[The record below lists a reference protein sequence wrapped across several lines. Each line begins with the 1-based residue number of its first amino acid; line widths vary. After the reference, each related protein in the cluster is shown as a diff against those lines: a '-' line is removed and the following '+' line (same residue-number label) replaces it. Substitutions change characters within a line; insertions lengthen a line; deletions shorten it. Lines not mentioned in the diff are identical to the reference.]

1 MEKEAARPP
10 AVTPQN
16 MGELILFL
24 LAFRSYVLLK
34 GEDDGHTAAGKK
46 IVQRYRNLSEAGF
59 AKYFEPLIE
68 GDQKFSRFKPL
79 YRRATMGAPLQ
90 AALSQGEFLTELL
103 PLLSQRATVLQETF
117 SDSRAV
123 QVIRKAGMACHEED
137 PEAVLRGIAL
147 VPSAA
152 KLKVPRDWVRKAVGL
167 ADVSIEPAEEVLA
180 DSETAQTIGE
190 ELREVEAHI
199 LQVDPLTEQGVDLRE
214 AKEAI
219 IDRIDSVA
227 ADSEVPSAVFGAA
240 AGAAAKPKEYRTE
253 TGAVRKLLP
262 DKEAA
267 MMIRGRGIIAAGAGA
282 GKTMT
287 LASKVVYH
295 INELGVP
302 ASSVIATSFSRKSAA
317 ELRKRIEK
325 YGASLG
331 DKRAAAGFGTTH
343 SVVSQLMQQYGNG
356 ERKAGLKDY
365 GVTTLVRL
373 AMEQVQMKGGGSPPE
388 AMSLFAGL
396 SATAP
401 TPAEVDSPDAA
412 PGIGLTFLEA
422 LQLATERKQKIAWN
436 NFLYGYLR
444 DFFDPRG
451 KWHRFKMRT
460 TKNMTDPRGMNDKN
474 KGIMESIFG
483 HTGVD
488 YDIWNP
494 EQKDPNLSGTT
505 RTGAGEKKKK
515 RDKDKGLRERYE
527 FFSRPAREWFNL
539 GLELSRESGEGEK
552 TPIPIGEFKG
562 AITKMKGKLI
572 SPTEAYHDP
581 EYDDAQ
587 AAVYAAYEWL
597 KGPYG
602 EADFQ
607 NHGDFDDVLIDMSK
621 MMLRDPKSRKRIQS
635 RFRVLLIDEA
645 QDLNRAQHLMFG
657 LMAGFIDPDK
667 VDQAASVDNIMD
679 LANDDGSMTADTFC
693 FIGDD
698 KQAIYEFRGA
708 DPEAFIGLSD
718 LVEGGAGFETHVLET
733 NFRSGKLIVEAANR
747 LMGYNTRQIPMV
759 CNANPDRADEGG
771 IKAISFPPTE
781 GSDFSEAASWVAD
794 HIQEQMELGAGNSEN
809 APSYNAFGV
818 GLRTN
823 GEAMAYGL
831 ELIRRGVPFRSK
843 INFFSDRTTKALLGW
858 LTIADEGVD
867 GNSDRINAAVI
878 SVKNAPVT
886 MLGKTFVTRL
896 GENATG
902 NFIEWLQ
909 SNGQSI
915 YGARSK
921 WGQYVKEFTE
931 NLVRVAGLKG
941 SGMDAKETLHEIF
954 QLQGFDGTSIKE
966 SLIDTVRGDKDRM
979 AELMAASPG
988 GVVSDSQVEEEA
1000 MAAIGPLLG
1009 LLESRADLPQAMEYV
1024 RQLERANENLAAYD
1038 DPESARAQNPAVTLG
1053 TMHSWKGLE
1062 VPNMYIPMVGGRF
1075 PRFDKSSEEELAS
1088 ERRLAYVAVTR
1099 GEDNVFVLDI
1109 PTARNTKEGVVIQ
1122 RSQFVGEL
1130 CVPDLSAGSRVASQ
1144 SALKAE
1150 EEEMRELE
1158 DEMDAM
1164 IDVYLASDK
1173 VDPPEQ
1179 RLAASWGSTLC
1190 GPPREEG

>member
-1 MEKEAARPP
+1 MDKEAARAP

-16 MGELILFL
+16 MSELILFL
-24 LAFRSYVLLK
+24 LAFRSYVLLR
-34 GEDDGHTAAGKK
+34 GEDDSHTATGKK
-46 IVQRYRNLSEAGF
+46 IIHRYRNLSEAGF
-59 AKYFEPLIE
+59 ARYFGPLIE
-68 GDQKFSRFKPL
+68 GGSKFSRFKPL
-79 YRRATMGAPLQ
+79 YHRSMLGSPLK
-90 AALSQGEFLTELL
+90 AALAQGEFLSELL
-103 PLLSQRATVLQETF
+103 PLLSQRATVLKETF

-123 QVIRKAGMACHEED
+123 QIIRKAGLACHEED
-137 PEAVLRGIAL
+137 HSVVLRGIAL

-152 KLKVPRDWVRKAVGL
+152 KLQVPRAWIREASAL
-167 ADVSIEPAEEVLA
+167 AEVSIEPAEEVLA
-180 DSETAQTIGE
+180 ASETAQAIGE

-199 LQVDPLTEQGVDLRE
+199 LQVDPLTEEGVALR
-214 AKEAI
+214 AVKEEI

-227 ADSEVPSAVFGAA
+227 SESNVPSAVFGAA
-240 AGAAAKPKEYRTE
+240 AGAAAQPKEYRTA
-253 TGAVRKLLP
+253 TGSTRKLLP
-262 DKEAA
+262 DKESA

-331 DKRAAAGFGTTH
+331 NKREAAGFGTTH
-343 SVVSQLMQQYGNG
+343 SVVSQLMQQYGKG
-356 ERKAGLKDY
+356 ERKEGLKDY

-373 AMEQVQMKGGGSPPE
+373 AMEQVQMEGGGTPPE

-422 LQLATERKQKIAWN
+422 LQLAAERKKKIAWN
-436 NFLYGYLR
+436 DFLYGYLR
-444 DFFDPRG
+444 DFFDPRA
-451 KWHRFKMRT
+451 KWHRFKMRS
-460 TKNMTDPRGMNDKN
+460 TKNMSDPRRMNDKN
-474 KGIMESIFG
+474 KGIMESIFRY
-483 HTGVD
+483 TGVD

-505 RTGAGEKKKK
+505 RTGAEKNKK
-515 RDKDKGLRERYE
+515 RDKDKGLREKHE

-539 GLELSRESGEGEK
+539 GLKLTREGSGGDE

-581 EYDDAQ
+581 GYDSAQ

-607 NHGDFDDVLIDMSK
+607 NHSDFDDVLIDMSK
-621 MMLRDPKSRKRIQS
+621 MMLRDPEARKKIQA

-657 LMAGFIDPDK
+657 LMAGFIDPNK
-667 VDQAASVDNIMD
+667 VDQAASVNNIMD
-679 LANDDGSMTADTFC
+679 LANEDGSMTADTFC

-708 DPEAFIGLSD
+708 DPEAFVGLSD
-718 LVEGGAGFETHVLET
+718 LVEDGAGFETHVLET
-733 NFRSGKLIVEAANR
+733 NFRSGKLIVDAANR
-747 LMGYNTRQIPMV
+747 LIAFNTRQIPMT
-759 CNANPDRADEGG
+759 CKANPERADEGG
-771 IKAISFPPTE
+771 IKAVSFPPVE

-794 HIQEQMELGAGNSEN
+794 HIQEQMESGAGNSED

-831 ELIRRGVPFRSK
+831 ELIQRGVPFRSK

-858 LTIADEGVD
+858 LTIADEGIN
-867 GNSDRINAAVI
+867 GNPDRINAAV
-878 SVKNAPVT
+878 SGVKNAPVS
-886 MLGKTFVTRL
+886 MLGKTFVSRL

-909 SNGQSI
+909 SNGPSI
-915 YGARSK
+915 YGPRSK
-921 WGQYVKEFTE
+921 WTQNVKDFTE
-931 NLVRVAGLKG
+931 NLVKVAGLKG
-941 SGMDAKETLHEIF
+941 SGMDAKEILHEIF
-954 QLQGFDGTSIKE
+954 QLQGFDGTNIKE
-966 SLIDTVRGDKDRM
+966 TLVDAVRGDKDRM

-988 GVVSDSQVEEEA
+988 GMVSEGQVEEEA
-1000 MAAIGPLLG
+1000 MASIGPLLG
-1009 LLESRADLPQAMEYV
+1009 LLESRTDLPQSMEYV
-1024 RQLERANENLAAYD
+1024 RQLERINSKLAAYD
-1038 DPESARAQNPAVTLG
+1038 DPDNAKSQNPAVTLG

-1075 PRFDKSSEEELAS
+1075 PRFDKTSEEELAS
-1088 ERRLAYVAVTR
+1088 ERRLAYVAITR

-1109 PTARNTKEGVVIQ
+1109 PTARTTKQGVVIQ
-1122 RSQFVGEL
+1122 RSQFIDEM
-1130 CVPDLSAGSRVASQ
+1130 CIPSLSAEARVAS
-1144 SALKAE
+1144 AE
-1150 EEEMRELE
+1150 GEDTEMRDLAEK
-1158 DEMDAM
+1158 MDAL
-1164 IDVYLASDK
+1164 IDVYLASGDAN
-1173 VDPPEQ
+1173 PPEQ
-1179 RLAASWGSTLC
+1179 KLSAAWGSTLY
-1190 GPPREEG
+1190 GIRGER